1 MIAALERIREEASV
15 QEVLFAGFSPRP
27 EKQQLQILPI
37 PRLIIPLSGQ
47 KWTKFAMDS
56 HQRKIIMKPGQILFC
71 PPFGWTET
79 RWHLDAEVISAV
91 FHNDYLRVLYLDQKN
106 DEPRLSPDVF
116 YHTNKPINQAGSHLV
131 HTLELMENAPELRS
145 AAKSTVEALLELV
158 LVDVKNSAT
167 SSESISRQTW
177 KALVDYLGEHATENI
192 GRAELAEEFQLHPSY
207 ISRLFRN
214 YAGTSFQDYLAD
226 IRMRFA
232 AKLLSEPGSTVN
244 ETAKQCGYKYTSYF
258 IKAFKKHSGI
268 SPGQY
273 RSHKK

>member
-1 MIAALERIREEASV
+1 MIAAIERMQKEIEI
-15 QEVLFAGFSPRP
+15 QEVLFAGFRHRP
-27 EKQQLQILPI
+27 EKKLLQILPI

-47 KWTKFAMDS
+47 KWTKIAMDS
-56 HQRKIIMKPGQILFC
+56 HQRKIIMKPGQVLFC
-71 PPFGWTET
+71 PPFGWVET
-79 RWHLDAEVISAV
+79 KWHLDSEIISVV
-91 FHNDYLRVLYLDQKN
+91 FHNDYLRVLYIDQK
-106 DEPRLSPDVF
+106 DKKQRLVPDIF
-116 YHTNKPINQAGSHLV
+116 YHTNKPINQTGSHLV
-131 HTLELMENAPELRS
+131 HALELMENAPEFRS

-158 LVDVKNSAT
+158 LVDVKNSVT

-177 KALVDYLGEHATENI
+177 KALVDYLGEHATESI